1 MELFLVMLPLLLY
14 YIIFSLFRLG
24 YQKRDKCCY
33 MISYE
38 CYKAS
43 DDQIL
48 DPRSSAKVIQRNKN
62 LGVEEYKFMLKT
74 MVSSGIGEG
83 TYGPKSIIDGKEES
97 PTIVDEISE
106 MDDIIFGTLDKLF
119 AKTGVSPS
127 EIDIVVSAVSL
138 LSPAPSLTARVMN
151 RYKMREDTK
160 TFNLSGMGCSAS
172 VVAVDL
178 VNQLFQTY
186 KNSLAIVI
194 STESMGPNWY
204 SGKDKSMMLS
214 NILFRIGGCSML
226 LTNNRKWKNK
236 ALLELTCSVRTH
248 IGSHEEAYKSCFQ
261 IEDDLGK
268 KGFRLNKDLPKAG
281 ARALNINLRILVPK
295 VMPFSVMLRY
305 YISHYGNKIMGRSI
319 PKGAGPGLDLKAG
332 IDHFCVHP
340 GGRAIIDEVGQSL
353 ALSDYDLEPARMALY
368 RFGNTSSGGLWYV
381 LGYMEAKKRLK
392 KGDKILMI
400 SLGAGFK
407 CNNCVWKVLK
417 DLDDPNVWQDCID
430 DYPPKT
436 TGNPFSEKF
445 DWINDGSLDL
455 ATREDYLPLLSKYSN
470 C

>member
-1 MELFLVMLPLLLY
+1 MELFLVMLSLLLY

-24 YQKRDKCCY
+24 YRKKDQCCY
-33 MISYE
+33 LISYE
-38 CYKAS
+38 CHKAA

-48 DPRSSAKVIQRNKN
+48 DPRACAKVISRNKS
-62 LGVEEYKFMLKT
+62 LGVEEYKFLLKT

-83 TYGPKSIIDGKEES
+83 TYAPKSILEGREES
-97 PTIVDEISE
+97 ATIVDEISE
-106 MDDIIFGTLDKLF
+106 MDDIIFDTLDKLF

-127 EIDIVVSAVSL
+127 EIDIIVSSVSL
-138 LSPAPSLTARVMN
+138 FAPAPSLTSRVIN

-160 TFNLSGMGCSAS
+160 AFNLSGMGCSAS

-178 VNQLFQTY
+178 VKQLFQTY
-186 KNSLAIVI
+186 ENSLAIVI
-194 STESMGPNWY
+194 STESMSPNWY
-204 SGKDKSMMLS
+204 PGKDKSMMLS
-214 NILFRIGGCSML
+214 NILFRIGGCSIL
-226 LTNNRKWKNK
+226 LTNRRKWKNR

-248 IGSHEEAYKSCFQ
+248 IGSHDEAYYSCFQ

-281 ARALNINLRILVPK
+281 ARALGINLQVLVPK

-305 YISHYGNKIMGRSI
+305 YIIYYGNKIMKRSS

-353 ALSDYDLEPARMALY
+353 ALSDYDLEPARMALF

-407 CNNCVWKVLK
+407 CNNCVWKVMK
-417 DLDDPNVWQDCID
+417 DLDDTNVWKDCID
-430 DYPPKT
+430 QYPPKT
-436 TGNPFSEKF
+436 FPNTFSKILSR
-445 DWINDGSLDL
+445 INDESLNFVSL
-455 ATREDYLPLLSKYSN
+455 EDYLP
-470 C
+470 